1 MSEVALLDAAHVNP
15 AAAPTGIASADADA
29 SRAMDILDGDEIIQL
44 SIKPSLWYVPLA
56 SANMVAAMSMIAA
69 VAAAV
74 GTSLDWSPMVLLV
87 FQLAVVCAVV
97 RVAYAS
103 LQWASR
109 LYLLTNRRV
118 MIFRGV
124 LSVSVTQLRLDRIAE
139 ADLCP
144 EWYERPI
151 GLGTV
156 RLKPLSEAEESLNWT
171 YLARPGEVHEVL
183 VRAIRRSRRGS

>member
-1 MSEVALLDAAHVNP
+1 
-15 AAAPTGIASADADA
+15 
-29 SRAMDILDGDEIIQL
+29 
-44 SIKPSLWYVPLA
+44 
-56 SANMVAAMSMIAA
+56 MIAA
-69 VAAAV
+69 VAAVV
-74 GTSLDWSPMVLLV
+74 GTSLAWSPIVLLV

-139 ADLCP
+139 AELCP
-144 EWYERPI
+144 DWYERPL

-156 RLKPLSEAEESLNWT
+156 RMTPLLETEESLHWT
-171 YLARPGEVHEVL
+171 CLARPAEIHEL
-183 VRAIRRSRRGS
+183 LARAIARSRHGS

>member
-1 MSEVALLDAAHVNP
+1 MSEVELLDAAHVNP
-15 AAAPTGIASADADA
+15 AAGTVPADADA
-29 SRAMDILDGDEIIQL
+29 SRALDILDGDEIIQL

-56 SANMVAAMSMIAA
+56 SANMVVAMSMIAA
-69 VAAAV
+69 VAVAV
-74 GTSLDWSPMVLLV
+74 GTSLHWPSIVLLV
-87 FQLAVVCAVV
+87 FQMAVVCAVV

-144 EWYERPI
+144 EWYERPV

-156 RLKPLSEAEESLNWT
+156 RLTPLSEAEECLSWT
-171 YLARPGEVHEVL
+171 YLARPSEVHEL
-183 VRAIRRSRRGS
+183 LARAIRRSRHGS

>member
-1 MSEVALLDAAHVNP
+1 MSEVELLDAAHVNP
-15 AAAPTGIASADADA
+15 AAAGTAAADADA
-29 SRAMDILDGDEIIQL
+29 SRAMEILDGDEIIQL

-56 SANMVAAMSMIAA
+56 SANMVVAMSMIAA

-74 GTSLDWSPMVLLV
+74 GTSLEWSPMVLLV
-87 FQLAVVCAVV
+87 FQMAIVCAVV

-118 MIFRGV
+118 MTFRGV

-144 EWYERPI
+144 EWYERPM

-156 RLKPLSEAEESLNWT
+156 RLKPLSQAEDSLSWT
-171 YLARPGEVHEVL
+171 YLARPSEVHEML
-183 VRAIRRSRRGS
+183 ARAIGRSRYGS